1 MYISESFLTGFIV
14 IVVSI
19 ALLTW
24 AIKKSNKSDMKHNK
38 SKLESP
44 SENKEPESKC
54 ENTTYISFKEEVHKA
69 FEAYKAAGEK
79 VSWEPENDGFSLK
92 IESPDIMEDEM
103 FSVSVECDNNNRLN
117 LTAPYYLCI
126 TYSFSIRKNRSGNSY
141 NLANFLNNYYRTHN
155 MLSEA
160 LFCAHGVFTIEYS
173 NIGRYTSCVYLT
185 DIFYL
190 WRQTK
195 AFGEKGAFDRLFR
208 MAKENYTEGKKLYR
222 DSIEQALI

>member
-24 AIKKSNKSDMKHNK
+24 AIKKSNKNK
-38 SKLESP
+38 NSECKQPEYA

-155 MLSEA
+155 MLSKE

-222 DSIEQALI
+222 DSIEQALK